1 MVVRITLETKVVS
14 DTKRITLLIIKI
26 IVDHLAHILELLG
39 PISPELALSGRYSRD
54 YFTREGQLR
63 HIHSLRPW

>member
-1 MVVRITLETKVVS
+1 MKVVIS
-14 DTKRITLLIIKI
+14 KRITLLIINKNF
-26 IVDHLAHILELLG
+26 VDHLAHILELLG

-54 YFTREGQLR
+54 YFTRDGQLR